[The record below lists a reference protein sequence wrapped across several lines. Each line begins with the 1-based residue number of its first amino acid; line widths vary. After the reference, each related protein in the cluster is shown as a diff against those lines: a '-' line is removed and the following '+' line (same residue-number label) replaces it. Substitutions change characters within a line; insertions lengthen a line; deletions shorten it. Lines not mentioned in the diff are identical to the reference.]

1 MRYVTSIERLA
12 TERGIQRGMEQGLLQ
27 GLEQGLERG
36 REQGLDQG
44 KQAILDRQLSRR
56 FGPLDTQT
64 RVRLTTASSE
74 QLDLWAE
81 RLLDADSIDEVF
93 AANDDEV

>member
-12 TERGIQRGMEQGLLQ
+12 TERGMQQGLLQ
-27 GLEQGLERG
+27 GLEQG

-44 KQAILDRQLSRR
+44 KQAILDRLLSRR

-64 RVRLTTASSE
+64 QRILTTASSE

-81 RLLDADSIDEVF
+81 RLLDAGSLDEVF
-93 AANDDEV
+93 AENDDEV